1 MILKFKNADI
11 FFAVESIWDKLN
23 YKFRTLLNLLVTANA
38 DPEFVQEFDIP
49 AQTLVQIFATVN
61 TQPEGVAASTN
72 KEMLTVLIPQLMAA
86 SNMDEVNNQPASDHS
101 QQSMD
106 APDNRIHYN
115 EAAQILIAIAG
126 IEAAND
132 SVLAA
137 KLLSGKTQIL
147 A

>member
-49 AQTLVQIFATVN
+49 ATTLVQIFATVN

-86 SNMDEVNNQPASDHS
+86 SNMDAVNNQAPSSDP
-101 QQSMD
+101 M
-106 APDNRIHYN
+106 ATRLTYN

>member
-1 MILKFKNADI
+1 MILKFKNAHI
-11 FFAVESIWDKLN
+11 FFAIESIWDKID
-23 YKFRTLLNLLVTANA
+23 YKFRTPLNLLVAANP
-38 DPEFVQEFDIP
+38 DNEFVQEFDIP
-49 AQTLVQIFATVN
+49 VQTLVQIFATVN

-72 KEMLTVLIPQLMAA
+72 KEMLTVLIPQLQSA
-86 SNMDEVNNQPASDHS
+86 SNMDAVNNQAPSSDP
-101 QQSMD
+101 M
-106 APDNRIHYN
+106 ATRLTYN

>member
-1 MILKFKNADI
+1 MILKFKNAHI
-11 FFAVESIWDKLN
+11 FFAVGSIWDSIN
-23 YKFRTLLNLLVTANA
+23 YKYRGVLNTLVAANP
-38 DPEFVQEFDIP
+38 DDEFVQEFDIP

-72 KEMLTVLIPQLMAA
+72 KEMLSVLIPQLQSA
-86 SNMDEVNNQPASDHS
+86 SNMDAVNNQAPSSDP
-101 QQSMD
+101 M
-106 APDNRIHYN
+106 ATRLTYN